1 MKINRRDFVKAA
13 GTVTAVGMMGFP
25 YIALGAGK
33 KVVVV
38 GGGTAG
44 ATAAKYVR
52 RLDSSVEVTLIEA
65 NPDYYT
71 CYLSNEVLAGDRT
84 LDSLKFGY
92 DGLKKHGINVV
103 IDSVTGIDPA
113 KKEVKTKG
121 GKTFAYDRCIVS
133 PGISFKYDKVKG
145 YSAEVAEKMP
155 HAWKAGPQTKIL
167 HDQLVAMPDGG
178 TVVICAPPAP
188 FRCPPG
194 PYERASL
201 IAHYLQKN
209 KPKSK
214 VVILDHSSKFSKQG
228 LFIQGWKALYGYET
242 DKALIEWKPGP
253 DNGVV
258 EVKPAENAVV
268 TSFGDEIKGAVV
280 NVIPPQQAG
289 EIAVQTGLTDEKG
302 WCPVDG
308 KSFESTLHKGIHVIG
323 DACIAGEMPKSAYA
337 ANSQAKV
344 CAAAVVAMLADKAPG
359 VPSYINTCY
368 SILGTDYAIS
378 VAGVYKLGEDGK
390 IVAVKDSGGV
400 SPTDASAETR
410 KREVQYAY
418 SWYNNITKDIFM

>member
-1 MKINRRDFVKAA
+1 
-13 GTVTAVGMMGFP
+13 
-25 YIALGAGK
+25 
-33 KVVVV
+33 
-38 GGGTAG
+38 
-44 ATAAKYVR
+44 
-52 RLDSSVEVTLIEA
+52 
-65 NPDYYT
+65 
-71 CYLSNEVLAGDRT
+71 
-84 LDSLKFGY
+84 
-92 DGLKKHGINVV
+92 VV
-103 IDSVTGIDPA
+103 IDAVTGIDPA

-133 PGISFKYDKVKG
+133 PGISFKYDKIQG

-155 HAWKAGPQTKIL
+155 HAWKAGPQTKL
-167 HDQLVAMPDGG
+167 LRDQLVAMPDGG
-178 TVVICAPPAP
+178 TVVVCAPPTP

-214 VVILDHSSKFSKQG
+214 VIILDHSSKFSKQG
-228 LFIQGWKALYGYET
+228 LFIQAWKALYGYET

-258 EVKPAENAVV
+258 AVKPGENTVV
-268 TSFGDEIKGAVV
+268 TIFGDEIKAAVA

-302 WCPVDG
+302 WCPVNG
-308 KSFESTLHKGIHVIG
+308 KTFESTLHKGIHVIG

-344 CAAAVVAMLADKAPG
+344 CAAAVVAMLGGKEPG

-368 SILGTDYAIS
+368 SVVGADYGIS
-378 VAGVYKLGEDGK
+378 VAGIYKLGEDGK
-390 IVAVKDSGGV
+390 IAAVKDSGGV
-400 SPTDASAETR
+400 SPADASAETR
-410 KREVQYAY
+410 KREVAYAY
-418 SWYNNITKDIFM
+418 SWFSNITKDIFM